1 MKRDEFTPLKT
12 ALIKIK
18 CVYRYDNRFILLDSY
33 PTGLISTGLKKCM
46 YNQQNKMCLN
56 LKRIV
61 HIFLTFVFWLNICRF
76 VISHNK

>member
-46 YNQQNKMCLN
+46 GRNNYSDE
-56 LKRIV
+56 
-61 HIFLTFVFWLNICRF
+61 ICY
-76 VISHNK
+76 VPNGII